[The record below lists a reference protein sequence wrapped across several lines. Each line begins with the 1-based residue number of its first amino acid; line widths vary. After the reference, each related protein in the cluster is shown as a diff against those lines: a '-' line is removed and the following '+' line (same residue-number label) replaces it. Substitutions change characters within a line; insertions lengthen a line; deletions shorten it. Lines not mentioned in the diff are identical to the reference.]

1 MGKYYVCEIKK
12 SFKKKKDLEDY
23 LETMLFME
31 DSTQKL
37 SVVHGGKC
45 KVKISKV
52 SVDFEDLVDGT
63 FLEKKKSK

>member
-23 LETMLFME
+23 LETMLVME
-31 DSTQKL
+31 DNTQKL

-52 SVDFEDLVDGT
+52 SVDSENVAVA
-63 FLEKKKSK
+63 SYS